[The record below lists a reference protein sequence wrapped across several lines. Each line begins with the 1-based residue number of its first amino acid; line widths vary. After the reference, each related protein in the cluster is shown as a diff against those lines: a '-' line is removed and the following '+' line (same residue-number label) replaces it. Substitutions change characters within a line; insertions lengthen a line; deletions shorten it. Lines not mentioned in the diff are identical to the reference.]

1 METFSKIGQMSRLSD
16 EVYEQILQAVL
27 NRTIDPHQRF
37 IQEELAEQMQV
48 SRTPVREALLKLENE
63 GVLERVGRS
72 GFKLRN
78 YTDDEVRNLY
88 VARESVECYALGW
101 LSQRA
106 DSNLVEELKST
117 VERLESGG
125 YPSAVDYF
133 NANRDIHRQFV
144 LATGNAVLI
153 DMFDVI
159 WNRSRSYFLF
169 SEFDDSDL
177 EKSLEGHLELCDVL
191 KSKDEELARQ
201 KMKEHIYDGLQLHRN
216 ARSNIAMWQKS
227 ESPDEVENG

>member
-48 SRTPVREALLKLENE
+48 SRTPVREALLKLESE
-63 GVLERVGRS
+63 GVLERIGRS
-72 GFKLRN
+72 GFKLRK
-78 YTDDEVRNLY
+78 YTDDEVRY
-88 VARESVECYALGW
+88 VYEARESVECFALGL
-101 LSQRA
+101 LSQRF
-106 DSNLVEELKST
+106 DSSQIDDLKST
-117 VERLESGG
+117 VEKLESGG

-133 NANRDIHRQFV
+133 MANKNIHRQFV
-144 LATGNAVLI
+144 LATGNEVLI

-201 KMKEHIYDGLQLHRN
+201 KMKDHIYDGLQLQRN
-216 ARSNIAMWQKS
+216 ARRNIAMWQ
-227 ESPDEVENG
+227 ESDTREEVENG